1 MWKLACHIRPES
13 GGKLCDYSRKALVSH
28 CFFTYRNLLNEN
40 GLDNFIRIIK
50 IVGNINMTETTLLRY
65 YGNNEL

>member
-1 MWKLACHIRPES
+1 MRLHS
-13 GGKLCDYSRKALVSH
+13 QSLGLCY